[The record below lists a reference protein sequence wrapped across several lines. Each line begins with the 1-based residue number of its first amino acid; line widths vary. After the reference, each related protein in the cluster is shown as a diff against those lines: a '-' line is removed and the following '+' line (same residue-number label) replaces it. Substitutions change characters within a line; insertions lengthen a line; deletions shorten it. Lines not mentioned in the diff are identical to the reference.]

1 MHKDKNV
8 ILEWYLENLIL
19 PSSPEIPLWNSE
31 NKIFLKQNRWN
42 YIDACM
48 IKALIDLFNIN
59 GDNRLL
65 DFCIKFT
72 DYFID
77 DYGNIKSLEPLDYN
91 LDSFNGGKNLI
102 SLYEITKIER
112 YKLAYEKL
120 ISLLMNQPRI
130 SSGNFWHKKIYPHQV
145 WLDGVYMVLPF
156 MTKYAMIK
164 NDNSII
170 NDVLHQLNFVNQHM
184 RDKKTG
190 LYFHGYDDKKIC
202 IWADK
207 TSGLSKECWLRA
219 NGWLCAA
226 LADICE
232 ISVDG
237 TLFELSK
244 MMLKELLY
252 SLSKFVTSDGLLM
265 QLPNR
270 TEIPENYEETSG
282 TSLVAYSALKMYR
295 ITSEYEFFELGK
307 KLFFGVTEK
316 YLCHCN
322 SMYVLNNICLV
333 AGLGGCAKRNG
344 SIEYYL
350 SEPIVSNDAKGLS
363 PLLMSYTELSKNMT
377 NLW

>member
-48 IKALIDLFNIN
+48 IKALIDIFNIN

-184 RDKKTG
+184 RDK
-190 LYFHGYDDKKIC
+190 
-202 IWADK
+202 
-207 TSGLSKECWLRA
+207 
-219 NGWLCAA
+219 
-226 LADICE
+226 
-232 ISVDG
+232 
-237 TLFELSK
+237 
-244 MMLKELLY
+244 
-252 SLSKFVTSDGLLM
+252 
-265 QLPNR
+265 NR
-270 TEIPENYEETSG
+270 TIFS
-282 TSLVAYSALKMYR
+282 R
-295 ITSEYEFFELGK
+295 I
-307 KLFFGVTEK
+307 
-316 YLCHCN
+316 
-322 SMYVLNNICLV
+322 
-333 AGLGGCAKRNG
+333 
-344 SIEYYL
+344 
-350 SEPIVSNDAKGLS
+350 
-363 PLLMSYTELSKNMT
+363 
-377 NLW
+377 